1 MGDSGPNVF
10 TGPPAISAV
19 GLGWPTLTGGVSS
32 GCLLNLV
39 GAEWRWRTTEFQKE
53 RTVHWSSSRYITFI
67 YKATVRIMPAPCNGS
82 YQCQVLT
89 TTRDSEYNTAKEVLR
104 TLKILLGIMKRFL
117 KIVEFT
123 QHQKKEV
130 KFKWIDLI
138 ILDPKI
144 QGRELETIRSVKE
157 MIE

>member
-1 MGDSGPNVF
+1 
-10 TGPPAISAV
+10 
-19 GLGWPTLTGGVSS
+19 
-32 GCLLNLV
+32 
-39 GAEWRWRTTEFQKE
+39 
-53 RTVHWSSSRYITFI
+53 
-67 YKATVRIMPAPCNGS
+67 MPAPCNGS